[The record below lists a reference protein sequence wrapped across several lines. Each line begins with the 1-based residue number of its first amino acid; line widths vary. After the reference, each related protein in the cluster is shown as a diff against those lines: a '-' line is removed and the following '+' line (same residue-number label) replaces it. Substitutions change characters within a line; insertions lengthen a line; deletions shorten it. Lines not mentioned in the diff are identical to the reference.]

1 MAYTLKIR
9 NQGVY
14 LHMIVEGDNTAED
27 VANYLAEGVKKCIE
41 FHCPNVLIEENLKGP
56 NLGIFTVYEIITKI
70 CCQAAAAVR
79 RVAYVDVNPE
89 SKKEVNQFAETTA
102 VNRGVNVKLFETVHE
117 AENWFRETILLRRT
131 DFWEPQEPSVQ
142 RERA

>member
-1 MAYTLKIR
+1 
-9 NQGVY
+9 
-14 LHMIVEGDNTAED
+14 
-27 VANYLAEGVKKCIE
+27 
-41 FHCPNVLIEENLKGP
+41 VLIEENLKGP
-56 NLGIFTVYEIITKI
+56 NLGIFAVYGIITKI
-70 CCQAAAAVR
+70 CCQTAAAVR

-131 DFWEPQEPSVQ
+131 DFLGPQEPSVQ